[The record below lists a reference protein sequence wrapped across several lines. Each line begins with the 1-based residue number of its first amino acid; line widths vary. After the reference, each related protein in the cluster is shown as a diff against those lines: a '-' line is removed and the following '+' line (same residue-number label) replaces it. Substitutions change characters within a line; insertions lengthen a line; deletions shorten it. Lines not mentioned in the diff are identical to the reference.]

1 MATDENRKHDARDE
15 IHTFKINVDCEPE
28 CDTAATQ
35 PADYRDEA
43 YSQRLNRLLSE
54 SRRAL
59 EDLEVARRRTVH
71 ERDAARAEV
80 VTLRADLKTALGI
93 ARRLVG

>member
-1 MATDENRKHDARDE
+1 MATDTATEARAYIKSFSIDS
-15 IHTFKINVDCEPE
+15 EPE
-28 CDTAATQ
+28 CDSSPECATE

-80 VTLRADLKTALGI
+80 ATLRADLKAALGI